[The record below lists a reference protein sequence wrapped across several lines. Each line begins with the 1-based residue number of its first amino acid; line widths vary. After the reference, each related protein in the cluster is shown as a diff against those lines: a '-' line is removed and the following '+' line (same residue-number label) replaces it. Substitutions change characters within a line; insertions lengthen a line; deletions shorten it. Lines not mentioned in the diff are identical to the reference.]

1 MQTYSVFLSLFLY
14 LLNEDNKKTYL
25 KGWLFGLS
33 ELIQV
38 LIIMT
43 SIY

>member
-1 MQTYSVFLSLFLY
+1 MQASLVFLSLFLY

-25 KGWLFGLS
+25 KGWLLGLN

-38 LIIMT
+38 LIIMPST
-43 SIY
+43 Y